1 MTNIKNQLVPMV
13 VEQTP
18 RGERAFDIYS
28 RLLKERVIF
37 ITGPIEDH
45 MANLVVAQLLFLEA
59 ENPEK
64 DINIYDAGCGTG
76 LVANEIKKKAPNAV
90 IDGVDISQDM
100 IQISREKNLYRNL
113 LELNLEDPLDS
124 LLQDYS
130 AVVSAGTFTHGHLGS
145 ETLKRLI
152 SHFNSGTKFVI
163 GINFDHYHSKG
174 FEKQFKAL
182 DETNIIDRFELME
195 VKVYNKDNKNL
206 NIKNA
211 KACVC
216 LFSKT

>member
-1 MTNIKNQLVPMV
+1 MSRTEKNAL
-13 VEQTP
+13 
-18 RGERAFDIYS
+18 D
-28 RLLKERVIF
+28 LLKGAYNL
-37 ITGPIEDH
+37 ITPDDNKKYYEGFAPFYDSVFVKDLGYTYPTVVANLLVEKFTIDGPIC
-45 MANLVVAQLLFLEA
+45 
-59 ENPEK
+59 
-64 DINIYDAGCGTG
+64 DIGCGTG

-100 IQISREKNLYRNL
+100 IQISREKKLYRNL
-113 LELNLEDPLDS
+113 LELNLEDRLDS

-174 FEKQFKAL
+174 FEKEF
-182 DETNIIDRFELME
+182 ETLIKSNVIESFELSE
-195 VKVYNKDNKNL
+195 VYVYNRANEDLK
-206 NIKNA
+206 IKNS

>member
-1 MTNIKNQLVPMV
+1 MSKTEKNAL
-13 VEQTP
+13 
-18 RGERAFDIYS
+18 D
-28 RLLKERVIF
+28 LLKGAYNL
-37 ITGPIEDH
+37 ITPDDNKKYYEGFAPFYDSVFVKDLGYTYPTVVANLLVEKFTIDGPIC
-45 MANLVVAQLLFLEA
+45 
-59 ENPEK
+59 
-64 DINIYDAGCGTG
+64 DIGCGTG

-145 ETLKRLI
+145 ETLKHLI

-174 FEKQFKAL
+174 FEKQLNFLIESRA
-182 DETNIIDRFELME
+182 IGSFELSE
-195 VKVYNKDNKNL
+195 VKVYNKDNEALNTKNS
-206 NIKNA
+206 

-216 LFSKT
+216 FFSKN

>member
-1 MTNIKNQLVPMV
+1 MSKTEKNAL
-13 VEQTP
+13 
-18 RGERAFDIYS
+18 D
-28 RLLKERVIF
+28 LLKGAYNL
-37 ITGPIEDH
+37 ITPDDNKKYYEGLAPFYDSVFVKDLGYTYPTVVANLLVEKFTIDGPIC
-45 MANLVVAQLLFLEA
+45 
-59 ENPEK
+59 
-64 DINIYDAGCGTG
+64 DIGCGTG
-76 LVANEIKKKAPNAV
+76 LVANEIKKKAPDAV

-100 IQISREKNLYRNL
+100 IQISREKKLYRNL

-182 DETNIIDRFELME
+182 NETNIIGCFELNE

-206 NIKNA
+206 NIKNG

>member
-1 MTNIKNQLVPMV
+1 MSKTEKNAL
-13 VEQTP
+13 
-18 RGERAFDIYS
+18 D
-28 RLLKERVIF
+28 LLKGAYNLSTPDDNKKYYEGFAPFYDSVFVKDLGYTYPTVVANLLIKKF
-37 ITGPIEDH
+37 TIEGPIC
-45 MANLVVAQLLFLEA
+45 
-59 ENPEK
+59 
-64 DINIYDAGCGTG
+64 DIGCGTG

-90 IDGVDISQDM
+90 IDGIDISQDM

-174 FEKQFKAL
+174 FEKQLNSFIKSSL
-182 DETNIIDRFELME
+182 ISSFELSE
-195 VKVYNKDNKNL
+195 VKVYNKDNEALNTKNS
-206 NIKNA
+206 

-216 LFSKT
+216 LFSKN

>member
-1 MTNIKNQLVPMV
+1 
-13 VEQTP
+13 
-18 RGERAFDIYS
+18 
-28 RLLKERVIF
+28 
-37 ITGPIEDH
+37 
-45 MANLVVAQLLFLEA
+45 
-59 ENPEK
+59 
-64 DINIYDAGCGTG
+64 
-76 LVANEIKKKAPNAV
+76 
-90 IDGVDISQDM
+90 M

-174 FEKQFKAL
+174 FENQFKAL
-182 DETNIIDRFELME
+182 NETNIIDRFELME
-195 VKVYNKDNKNL
+195 VKVYNKHNKNL
-206 NIKNA
+206 NIKNG